1 MKTSRY
7 RSERHAIFL
16 VSSAALCAALLASSS
31 TSAVQTGGS
40 ADASTHRRH
49 ANTFDEQIVE
59 HATDLFEQGRRI
71 FRFDTFGDEVFWG
84 GTLRLHEAMKAN
96 ASVASAPV

>member
-1 MKTSRY
+1 
-7 RSERHAIFL
+7 
-16 VSSAALCAALLASSS
+16 
-31 TSAVQTGGS
+31 
-40 ADASTHRRH
+40 
-49 ANTFDEQIVE
+49 
-59 HATDLFEQGRRI
+59 LFEQGRRI